1 MGEGYPDVPDE
12 ELAADGWERRTRSEE
27 TVFRT
32 PTNAVVGRTVL
43 YDDASLQAALDA
55 AGAGD
60 LLGSADGSGDG
71 LVETG
76 GDGGYWR
83 FFFATSLSFRPPLA
97 PWVGPAS
104 MRPTVQ
110 TEARKSFV
118 DDLEARGFEGVERA
132 GRQRIRTETGDRARL
147 TKVTATFPLAD
158 IDADAGVDAL
168 DIEGWLAV
176 WTRRGSFRIAG
187 GAYPVSGLT
196 DLLTALPDEERPAI
210 DPGQFRDDLV
220 DLIRAVE

>member
-1 MGEGYPDVPDE
+1 MGDGYPDVPADR
-12 ELAADGWERRTRSEE
+12 LAAEGWERRTRSEE

-32 PTNAVVGRTVL
+32 PTNTVVGRTVL
-43 YDDASLQAALDA
+43 YDDSVLQRALDE

-60 LLGSADGSGDG
+60 LLGGGAGSGDR
-71 LVETG
+71 LVDT
-76 GDGGYWR
+76 GDGDGYWR

-110 TEARKSFV
+110 REARSSFV
-118 DDLEARGFEGVERA
+118 EDLEARGFEGVERA
-132 GRQRIRTETGDRARL
+132 GRQRIRTDAGNRARL
-147 TKVTATFPLAD
+147 TKVTATYPLAD
-158 IDADAGVDAL
+158 APAETL

-176 WTRRGSFRIAG
+176 WVERGSFRIAG
-187 GAYPVSGLT
+187 GAYPVAG
-196 DLLTALPDEERPAI
+196 LTALLADLPDEDRPAT